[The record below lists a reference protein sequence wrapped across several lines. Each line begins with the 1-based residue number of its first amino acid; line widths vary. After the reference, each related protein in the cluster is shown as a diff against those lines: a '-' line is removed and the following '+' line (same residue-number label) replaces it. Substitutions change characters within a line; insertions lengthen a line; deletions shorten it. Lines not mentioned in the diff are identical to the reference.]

1 MAKLLT
7 EMVQRRRLF
16 SRVWQVIFPPYEY
29 ISLALLN
36 LNTYRLRF
44 RGSGERGSKEDL
56 LIGRLTNSP
65 DWQAAESSPFNLTL
79 PLPWLWQTL
88 CSLKLSDIT

>member
-29 ISLALLN
+29 ISLALLD

-44 RGSGERGSKEDL
+44 RGSWGERV
-56 LIGRLTNSP
+56 
-65 DWQAAESSPFNLTL
+65 
-79 PLPWLWQTL
+79 
-88 CSLKLSDIT
+88 